1 MTTLSDARN
10 QMFERFWTDWQA
22 NTPAVNSGVV
32 PEVRWQGD
40 DSGDKPDASAAWAR
54 IGILHATAGQETF
67 GTVGNRCFG
76 RTGQVII
83 QIFAPLS
90 RGEGLTQAE
99 ALAMI
104 AQNAFE
110 GKTAGPG
117 GEIWFRDVVIN
128 EIGPDAAW
136 FQFNVTATFNYD
148 ELK

>member
-1 MTTLSDARN
+1 MIFSDARN
-10 QMFERFWTDWQA
+10 AMFERFWTDWQA
-22 NTPAVNSGVV
+22 LAPAQNDGVV

-40 DSGDKPDASAAWAR
+40 DSGTKPDASAAWAR
-54 IGILHATAGQETF
+54 ITINHATAGQETL
-67 GTVGNRCFG
+67 GTVGNRCFERNG
-76 RTGQVII
+76 TVII
-83 QIFAPLS
+83 QVFAPLS

-136 FQFNVTATFNYD
+136 FQINVSATFTYD